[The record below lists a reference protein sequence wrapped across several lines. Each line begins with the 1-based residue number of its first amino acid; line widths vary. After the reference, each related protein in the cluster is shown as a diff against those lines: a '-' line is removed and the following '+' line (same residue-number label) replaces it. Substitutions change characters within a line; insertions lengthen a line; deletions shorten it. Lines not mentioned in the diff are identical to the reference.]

1 MSRKAVFLVNPA
13 SGNGT
18 TGRRWPELLA
28 RARALGLGGEP
39 ILSERPGQLIELA
52 AAAAAEGGLLVV
64 VGGDGTLN
72 EVVNGAAGSDAE
84 IAVIPAG
91 TGRDFGRTYGI
102 PTRFDDAVRVA
113 VDGTTR
119 TIDLG
124 RAEFALPGGGKGL
137 RLFANAGSVGMSG
150 AVAHRANS
158 MSKRL
163 GGRVTFYAALVR
175 EFLSWTNTEM
185 TVAFERGE
193 RRGRM
198 HDVVVANGRFLGGG
212 MKLAPDAR
220 PDDGLFDVVVVGDV
234 SKLDFATTSPK
245 LYRGGHI
252 GHPRIEVV
260 QSAWVTVEADD
271 PMLVELDG
279 EQEGTTPVRFEVV
292 PDALRIRVPR

>member
-72 EVVNGAAGSDAE
+72 EVVNGATGTDAE

-102 PTRFDDAVRVA
+102 PRRFDDAVRLA
-113 VDGTTR
+113 LDGSPR

-124 RAEFALPGGGKGL
+124 RAVFAGRGGG
-137 RLFANAGSVGMSG
+137 
-150 AVAHRANS
+150 
-158 MSKRL
+158 
-163 GGRVTFYAALVR
+163 
-175 EFLSWTNTEM
+175 
-185 TVAFERGE
+185 
-193 RRGRM
+193 
-198 HDVVVANGRFLGGG
+198 
-212 MKLAPDAR
+212 
-220 PDDGLFDVVVVGDV
+220 
-234 SKLDFATTSPK
+234 
-245 LYRGGHI
+245 
-252 GHPRIEVV
+252 
-260 QSAWVTVEADD
+260 
-271 PMLVELDG
+271 
-279 EQEGTTPVRFEVV
+279 EG
-292 PDALRIRVPR
+292 